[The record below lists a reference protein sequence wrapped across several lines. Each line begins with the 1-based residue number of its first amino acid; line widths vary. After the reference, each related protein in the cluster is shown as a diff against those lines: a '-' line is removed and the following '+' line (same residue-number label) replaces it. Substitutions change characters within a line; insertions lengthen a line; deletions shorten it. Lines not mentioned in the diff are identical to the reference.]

1 MSKSTALKAASKFF
15 SLLLCLIVLPV
26 AFAQTE
32 EFNGT
37 VTYENGTY
45 ESNIVPGLEEA
56 YGNYT
61 VHDIKPD
68 YYSIYLM
75 QGKSETFNVSFRNEG
90 NETLD
95 ITPKVVAPS
104 NDYYDVVNE
113 SWITISPENVTVSP
127 DVEQNFTIEVSVPK
141 DAEGGEYE
149 AQIAFTNDTYPE
161 EYDAPVYI
169 QETDEGYSDSISAE
183 EHSDSTSDEG
193 YSDSVYTEEYNDST
207 SDERYNDS
215 TSDEG
220 YNDSTS
226 DEEYMYPMYV
236 NAMHLWVSV
245 PVNPKLELQTS
256 YVSDTVEPGQEYIYA
271 IKIKNVAGKDVT
283 IDPKVMRYEVYD
295 YSFDESAFSDDIIEI
310 SAPST
315 IKAGEIANMTIR
327 APVPENA
334 SGSYD
339 AYIEMNA
346 DGKENDGSVPQ
357 ISLSF
362 TVDKQPKVPYVK
374 TFNTT
379 TSDPITIEVSAET
392 SDQGASVRIS
402 PEKKEPGFEINL
414 TCNSNPVNLSLVKT
428 VDSSAVYSQ
437 GYIFPIWATETSS
450 SYQSGSRKYTETYR
464 AAGAIGT
471 WELTILPKNTN
482 NFDYSITVGESE

>member
-15 SLLLCLIVLPV
+15 SLLLCLILLPV

-32 EFNGT
+32 ELNGT

-61 VHDIKPD
+61 VHDIKPN

-127 DVEQNFTIEVSVPK
+127 GVEQNFTIDVSVPE

-169 QETDEGYSDSISAE
+169 QETAEGY
-183 EHSDSTSDEG
+183 SDSTSDEG
-193 YSDSVYTEEYNDST
+193 YSDSVSTEGYSDSI
-207 SDERYNDS
+207 SAEGYSDS

-226 DEEYMYPMYV
+226 DEEYIIYMSMRCTFGSQC
-236 NAMHLWVSV
+236 LSV
-245 PVNPKLELQTS
+245 RN
-256 YVSDTVEPGQEYIYA
+256 
-271 IKIKNVAGKDVT
+271 
-283 IDPKVMRYEVYD
+283 
-295 YSFDESAFSDDIIEI
+295 
-310 SAPST
+310 
-315 IKAGEIANMTIR
+315 
-327 APVPENA
+327 
-334 SGSYD
+334 
-339 AYIEMNA
+339 
-346 DGKENDGSVPQ
+346 
-357 ISLSF
+357 LSF
-362 TVDKQPKVPYVK
+362 RQVIFLIP
-374 TFNTT
+374 
-379 TSDPITIEVSAET
+379 
-392 SDQGASVRIS
+392 
-402 PEKKEPGFEINL
+402 
-414 TCNSNPVNLSLVKT
+414 LSLGKNM
-428 VDSSAVYSQ
+428 
-437 GYIFPIWATETSS
+437 
-450 SYQSGSRKYTETYR
+450 YTRYK
-464 AAGAIGT
+464 
-471 WELTILPKNTN
+471 LKM
-482 NFDYSITVGESE
+482 